1 MRIWR
6 NSSPKR
12 EQERTVS
19 RDLIKTDIRN
29 RPKTELKTTIV
40 RIMDGLEN
48 SIEDIKICIYAYHR
62 DKRHKNWSTVKF
74 KNAMKET

>member
-6 NSSPKR
+6 NPSPKR
-12 EQERTVS
+12 EQERIIS

-29 RPKTELKTTIV
+29 RPQTELKTTIV

-48 SIEDIKICIYAYHR
+48 SIEDIKDMHTTEIKDIKTGQR
-62 DKRHKNWSTVKF
+62 
-74 KNAMKET
+74 

>member
-1 MRIWR
+1 MRIRR
-6 NSSPKR
+6 NPSPKR
-12 EQERTVS
+12 EQERIMS

-48 SIEDIKICIYAYHR
+48 SIEDIKDMHTTEIKDIKTGQR
-62 DKRHKNWSTVKF
+62 
-74 KNAMKET
+74 

>member
-6 NSSPKR
+6 NSPPKR
-12 EQERTVS
+12 EQERIIS

-48 SIEDIKICIYAYHR
+48 GIEDIKDMYTTEIKDIKAGQR
-62 DKRHKNWSTVKF
+62 
-74 KNAMKET
+74 

>member
-12 EQERTVS
+12 EQKRIIS

-48 SIEDIKICIYAYHR
+48 SIEDIKDMHTTEIKDIKTGQR
-62 DKRHKNWSTVKF
+62 
-74 KNAMKET
+74 